1 MKQKKGMELVTER
14 TVDGFRRELL
24 RREYSHGTAESYV
37 RSIRAFARWS
47 GGAVDRGLVLT
58 WKARLTAQYAP
69 ATVNAMLAG
78 LNRFFDFSGRP
89 ECRVKVLRLQRCSF
103 REAERELDRGEYR
116 ALIRTART
124 LGRERLALVMETI
137 CATGIRVG
145 EVPFITVEAACRGR
159 TDVAL
164 KGKVRTIFIPDR
176 LCRRLLQYA
185 RKQKITSGEIFLT
198 GGGKRLSR
206 TQIWAEIE
214 AAVPRRRCG
223 GGKGLSPQS
232 AAPVRPDLLPGLSGR
247 SEAGGYFG
255 SQLHRDHSDLPADHR
270 HGASAAAGTAGT
282 ALLDKMM
289 ILSHIGGKKAAGPR
303 RQLKVYLK
311 N

>member
-78 LNRFFDFSGRP
+78 INRFFAFMGWP
-89 ECRVKVLRLQRCSF
+89 ECKVKALRLQRRSF
-103 REAERELDRGEYR
+103 REAERELDREEYR
-116 ALIRTART
+116 TLVRTART

-145 EVPFITVEAACRGR
+145 EVPYITVEALRRGKAV
-159 TDVAL
+159 VAL
-164 KGKVRTIFIPDR
+164 KGKVRTILLPEK
-176 LCRRLLQYA
+176 LCKKLLKYVK
-185 RKQKITSGEIFLT
+185 RQKITSGEVFLT

-206 TQIWAEIE
+206 VQIWAEMK
-214 AAVPRRRCG
+214 RLCC
-223 GGKGLSPQS
+223 
-232 AAPVRPDLLPGLSGR
+232 
-247 SEAGGYFG
+247 
-255 SQLHRDHSDLPADHR
+255 
-270 HGASAAAGTAGT
+270 AAGVAADKVFPHNLRHLFARTFYRACQDVVKLADILGHSSIETTRIYLLTTGT
-282 ALLDKMM
+282 EHLRRLERLGLLC
-289 ILSHIGGKKAAGPR
+289 
-303 RQLKVYLK
+303 
-311 N
+311 

>member
-1 MKQKKGMELVTER
+1 M
-14 TVDGFRRELL
+14 
-24 RREYSHGTAESYV
+24 

-58 WKARLTAQYAP
+58 WKARLTARYAP

-78 LNRFFDFSGRP
+78 LNRFFDFAGRP

-116 ALIRTART
+116 ALVRTART

-145 EVPFITVEAACRGR
+145 EVPFITVEAVCRGR

-164 KGKVRTIFIPDR
+164 KGKVRTIFLPDR

-206 TQIWAEIE
+206 TQIWAEMK
-214 AAVPRRRCG
+214 RLCR
-223 GGKGLSPQS
+223 
-232 AAPVRPDLLPGLSGR
+232 
-247 SEAGGYFG
+247 
-255 SQLHRDHSDLPADHR
+255 
-270 HGASAAAGTAGT
+270 AAGV
-282 ALLDKMM
+282 
-289 ILSHIGGKKAAGPR
+289 AAGKVFPHNLR
-303 RQLKVYLK
+303 HLFARTFYRACQDVVKLADILGHSSIETTRIYLLTTGTEHLRQLERLGLLC
-311 N
+311 

>member
-58 WKARLTAQYAP
+58 WKARLTARYAP

-78 LNRFFDFSGRP
+78 LNRFFDFAGRP
-89 ECRVKVLRLQRCSF
+89 ECRVKVLRLQRRSF
-103 REAERELDRGEYR
+103 REAERELDREEYR
-116 ALIRTART
+116 TLVRTART

-145 EVPFITVEAACRGR
+145 EVPYITVEALRRGKAV
-159 TDVAL
+159 VAL
-164 KGKVRTIFIPDR
+164 KGKVRTILLPEK
-176 LCRRLLQYA
+176 LCKKLLKYA
-185 RKQKITSGEIFLT
+185 KRQKITSGEVFLT

-206 TQIWAEIE
+206 VQIWAEMK
-214 AAVPRRRCG
+214 RLCC
-223 GGKGLSPQS
+223 
-232 AAPVRPDLLPGLSGR
+232 
-247 SEAGGYFG
+247 
-255 SQLHRDHSDLPADHR
+255 
-270 HGASAAAGTAGT
+270 AAGVAADKVFPHNLRHLFARTFYRACQDVVKLADILGHSSIETTRIYLLTTGT
-282 ALLDKMM
+282 EHLRRLERLGLLC
-289 ILSHIGGKKAAGPR
+289 
-303 RQLKVYLK
+303 
-311 N
+311 

>member
-58 WKARLTAQYAP
+58 WKARLTARYAP

-78 LNRFFDFSGRP
+78 LNRFFDFAGRP

-116 ALIRTART
+116 ALVRTART

-145 EVPFITVEAACRGR
+145 EVPYITVEALRRGKAV
-159 TDVAL
+159 VAL
-164 KGKVRTIFIPDR
+164 KGKVRTILLPEK
-176 LCRRLLQYA
+176 LCKKLLKYVK
-185 RKQKITSGEIFLT
+185 RQKITSGEVFLT

-206 TQIWAEIE
+206 VQIWAEMK
-214 AAVPRRRCG
+214 RLCR
-223 GGKGLSPQS
+223 
-232 AAPVRPDLLPGLSGR
+232 
-247 SEAGGYFG
+247 
-255 SQLHRDHSDLPADHR
+255 
-270 HGASAAAGTAGT
+270 AAGVAADKVFPHNLRHLFARTFYRACQDVVKLADILGHSSIET
-282 ALLDKMM
+282 TRIYLLTTGAEH
-289 ILSHIGGKKAAGPR
+289 LR
-303 RQLKVYLK
+303 RLERLGLLC
-311 N
+311 

>member
-58 WKARLTAQYAP
+58 WKARLTARYAP

-78 LNRFFDFSGRP
+78 LNRFFDFAGRP

-116 ALIRTART
+116 ALVRTART

-145 EVPFITVEAACRGR
+145 EVPSSRWKPPA
-159 TDVAL
+159 
-164 KGKVRTIFIPDR
+164 
-176 LCRRLLQYA
+176 
-185 RKQKITSGEIFLT
+185 
-198 GGGKRLSR
+198 GKR
-206 TQIWAEIE
+206 
-214 AAVPRRRCG
+214 G
-223 GGKGLSPQS
+223 SP
-232 AAPVRPDLLPGLSGR
+232 PEP
-247 SEAGGYFG
+247 
-255 SQLHRDHSDLPADHR
+255 LPALPP
-270 HGASAAAGTAGT
+270 AAW
-282 ALLDKMM
+282 
-289 ILSHIGGKKAAGPR
+289 R
-303 RQLKVYLK
+303 R
-311 N
+311 